1 MIRTCTALS
10 SLGFSNVTMYET
22 LSRTI
27 DPTPAGGVRKV
38 EDAVRRIREVEGKKE
53 RRREGQ
59 IREAKRRREE
69 KRREAEGGAEG
80 EEREGAGEDARAG
93 ADGGPDPKRARRT
106 DDTAAAAADSSAP
119 STPAP
124 APAPAQEGNRRVP
137 RSEREFAMKTGA
149 YARGHTSFLTFAVLL
164 PEEKP
169 RVAKAAKEGAAGGG
183 RLAETSEAGEGD
195 GERMAGVEE

>member
-1 MIRTCTALS
+1 
-10 SLGFSNVTMYET
+10 MYET

-80 EEREGAGEDARAG
+80 EEREGKGEDAGAG
-93 ADGGPDPKRARRT
+93 ADDGPDPKRARRT
-106 DDTAAAAADSSAP
+106 DDTAAAADSSAP

-124 APAPAQEGNRRVP
+124 AQGANRRVP

-149 YARGHTSFLTFAVLL
+149 YARGHTSFLTFAMLL
-164 PEEKP
+164 PEPEEP
-169 RVAKAAKEGAAGGG
+169 RRAEVAEEGGEGGEL
-183 RLAETSEAGEGD
+183 RLAERGEAGEGD